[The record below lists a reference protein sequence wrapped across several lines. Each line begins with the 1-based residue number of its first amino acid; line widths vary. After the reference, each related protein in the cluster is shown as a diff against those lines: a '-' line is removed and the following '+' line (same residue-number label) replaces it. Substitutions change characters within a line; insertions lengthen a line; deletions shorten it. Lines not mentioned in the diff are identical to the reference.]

1 MDPMTPF
8 PYQLELI
15 AFPDSDFAYAIDEL
29 LNLLNTFPEILERL
43 EADLDRHALVL
54 KQARLNHRR
63 ACAGTP
69 HLPGLDDPD
78 PLEAMTPSE
87 LKLGIGRRRM
97 SAQDVLFCLI
107 CRYFLDGV
115 KSVSARGFFAESR
128 TVARYFSQQGR
139 PCPAGSTITHNVNL
153 VSQATLDLVLDR
165 IITTIRSRNLDD
177 FAEVTLDS
185 TAVRGN
191 TAWPADSE
199 LIAQIARSL
208 HRGLCQPILEDVA
221 TSMASR
227 IDVWCEDIE
236 AARRSIGLASGK
248 GAKAVRQHHYGLMID
263 AAEYLSQEM
272 GGILDHLAT
281 WEHGH
286 RPGSRGYQRWM
297 EWQAR
302 MTKDVSQLDSLIH
315 TTCRRVIEQEKV
327 GTAER
332 VLSVADPSI
341 AWIEKGGREPE
352 VGYRVQIAKS
362 ARQFVVAVSVPEGNP
377 MDASMFQQT
386 CRKAF
391 ERIGTTPA
399 TCSADDGYA
408 SKANQQWL
416 ARQGVQTKSFSGAKG
431 KKIAG
436 EEAWES
442 KPYREA
448 RRMRSSV
455 EGLIGQLK
463 ALFGF
468 GRVWRRGLEAVK
480 AELTGKAIVYNL
492 YRLQQLVQTC

>member
-1 MDPMTPF
+1 
-8 PYQLELI
+8 
-15 AFPDSDFAYAIDEL
+15 
-29 LNLLNTFPEILERL
+29 
-43 EADLDRHALVL
+43 
-54 KQARLNHRR
+54 
-63 ACAGTP
+63 
-69 HLPGLDDPD
+69 
-78 PLEAMTPSE
+78 
-87 LKLGIGRRRM
+87 
-97 SAQDVLFCLI
+97 
-107 CRYFLDGV
+107 
-115 KSVSARGFFAESR
+115 
-128 TVARYFSQQGR
+128 
-139 PCPAGSTITHNVNL
+139 
-153 VSQATLDLVLDR
+153 
-165 IITTIRSRNLDD
+165 
-177 FAEVTLDS
+177 
-185 TAVRGN
+185 
-191 TAWPADSE
+191 
-199 LIAQIARSL
+199 
-208 HRGLCQPILEDVA
+208 
-221 TSMASR
+221 MASR

-236 AARRSIGLASGK
+236 AARRSIRLASGK

-377 MDASMFQQT
+377 MDAGMFQQT
-386 CRKAF
+386 CREAF

-408 SKANQQWL
+408 FKANQQWL
-416 ARQGVQTKSFSGAKG
+416 ARQGVQTKSFSGE
-431 KKIAG
+431 IAG